1 VSCNAVTNII
11 ITPGY
16 NVFNEGELTIQ
27 VDLTNN
33 VVALTNFN
41 IEVVTAEYGTNYIN
55 VSISAGN
62 NTGNSGVYNLGPGPG
77 APSINSYCINIISGG
92 DGDISCVG
100 FNQCSPGICPCTE
113 PTPTPTPTPTITPS
127 PCSCIEMQFIVDPN
141 DVVNASGNTNPTLNG
156 VVFWEYTDCNG
167 VFVQQQYG
175 SAGSH
180 NECLCTNI
188 SSYYWQNDAQQA
200 TTYSPS
206 YVGPC
211 GVTPTPTPTSLVCY
225 IWTNLDSSE
234 AFYDWIDCDGTVHTN
249 EGIIVEGSICAQ
261 DGSVVYVSGGLLT
274 QGGSC
279 TPLFTQTPT
288 PTPTQTPSPSITASQ
303 TQTPTQTPTEYIP
316 ASACYD
322 LTSGLMPVTGGGGT
336 TTTGTITV
344 VGGTVNVWAEYNSGG
359 SSSGTADFSMVVNA
373 IAASGTFTIYFLRF
387 RYIESWCL

>member
-16 NVFNEGELTIQ
+16 NGFGEGELTVQ

-33 VVALTNFN
+33 VVAATNFN

-55 VSISAGN
+55 VPISSGT

-188 SSYYWQNDAQQA
+188 STYYWQDDAQQA
-200 TTYSPS
+200 TTFSPS

-211 GVTPTPTPTSLVCY
+211 AVTPTPTETLPATPTETPTNEPTPTPTPTN
-225 IWTNLDSSE
+225 TE
-234 AFYDWIDCDGTVHTN
+234 
-249 EGIIVEGSICAQ
+249 
-261 DGSVVYVSGGLLT
+261 
-274 QGGSC
+274 
-279 TPLFTQTPT
+279 
-288 PTPTQTPSPSITASQ
+288 
-303 TQTPTQTPTEYIP
+303 TPTQTPTEYIP

-373 IAASGTFTIYFLRF
+373 IAASGTFTITSTGQVGYSDTGGSTSFGFVTLNPGVYNF
-387 RYIESWCL
+387 SLTKVDNLTSGNQVKLSYSVGHPHLQ